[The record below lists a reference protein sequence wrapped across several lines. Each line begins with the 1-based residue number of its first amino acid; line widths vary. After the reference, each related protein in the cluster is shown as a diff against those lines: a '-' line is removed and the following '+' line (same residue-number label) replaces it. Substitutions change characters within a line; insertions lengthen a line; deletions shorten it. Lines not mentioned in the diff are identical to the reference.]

1 MAATKKTLTTK
12 IAEMLDAMIADGWNQ
27 NVFGSYDEWA
37 DWITGQVDALAKQK
51 AQQAAGQQQKQPAAP
66 KEKAAPSFRRAGPKT
81 AAQKKAAADKSKAT
95 RKALVNKGNPPTKK

>member
-12 IAEMLDAMIADGWNQ
+12 IGEMLDAMIEDGWNQ

-37 DWITGQVDALAKQK
+37 DWITDQVEALARQK
-51 AQQAAGQQQKQPAAP
+51 AQEAAGQQQQPVAP
-66 KEKAAPSFRRAGPKT
+66 KQKAAPAFRRAGPKT

-95 RKALVNKGNPPTKK
+95 REALVNKGNPPRRK